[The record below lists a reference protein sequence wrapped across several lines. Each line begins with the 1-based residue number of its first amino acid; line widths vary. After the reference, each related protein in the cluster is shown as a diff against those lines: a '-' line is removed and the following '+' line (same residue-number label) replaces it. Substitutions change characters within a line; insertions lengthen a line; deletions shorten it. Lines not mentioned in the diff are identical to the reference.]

1 MTFGVEV
8 ALLWSAVVLYGAAAA
23 LLASG
28 VVFDAPA
35 RSRWALRVAAL
46 GLLPHAT
53 AIGMRWI
60 EVGHG
65 PYMMKYEVL
74 SSNAWITVI
83 ALLLFLRRKPAW
95 LALGLVVLPAAL
107 LAMGLGLFSSP
118 EARELPPS
126 LRSVWLIFHITLAKI
141 SLASFLLST
150 GSAVLL
156 LLDLT
161 PRAEGWRS
169 RLPPPATL
177 DAYVV
182 RFVGFGMITWTVTIA
197 AGAVWAHQAWGRYWG
212 WDAIETWSLI
222 AWIAYGTFLH
232 VRRFYRPGPRATA
245 WWSIGCFGVF
255 VLALLILPF
264 LVPSMHSAYFQ

>member
-1 MTFGVEV
+1 MSFGVEV
-8 ALLWSAVVLYGAAAA
+8 GLLWAAVVIYGAATA

-28 VVFDAPA
+28 VVFDGPA
-35 RSRWALRVAAL
+35 RTRWALRLGTA
-46 GLLPHAT
+46 GLLPHAV
-53 AIGMRWI
+53 AIVMRWVA
-60 EVGHG
+60 VGHG

-74 SSNAWITVI
+74 SSNAWIAVA
-83 ALLLFLRRKPAW
+83 ALLLFLRRRPAW
-95 LALGLVVLPAAL
+95 VALALVVLPAAL

-126 LRSVWLIFHITLAKI
+126 LRSIWLIFHIALAKV

-150 GSAVLL
+150 ASAVLQL
-156 LLDLT
+156 LELRPNAT
-161 PRAEGWRS
+161 GWRA
-169 RLPPPATL
+169 RLPPLEAL
-177 DAYVV
+177 DAYTV

-197 AGAVWAHQAWGRYWG
+197 AGSVWAHQAWGRYWG

-245 WWSIGCFGVF
+245 WWSIGCFAVF

-264 LVPSMHSAYFQ
+264 VAPSMHSAYFQ

>member
-1 MTFGVEV
+1 MSFDVEV
-8 ALLWSAVVLYGAAAA
+8 ALLWSAVVLYGAASA

-35 RSRWALRVAAL
+35 RSRWALRVSAI
-46 GLLPHAT
+46 GLAPHAG
-53 AIGMRWI
+53 AIILRWI

-74 SSNAWITVI
+74 TSNAWIAVA
-83 ALLLFLRRKPAW
+83 ALLLFLRRRPAW
-95 LALGLVVLPAAL
+95 APLALVVLPAAL

-118 EARELPPS
+118 EAKELPPS
-126 LRSVWLIFHITLAKI
+126 LRSIWLIFHISLAKV

-150 GSAVLL
+150 GAAVLQL
-156 LLDLT
+156 LELG
-161 PRAEGWRS
+161 PRRPAWLQ
-169 RLPPPATL
+169 RLPPPAAL
-177 DAYVV
+177 DAYTV
-182 RFVGFGMITWTVTIA
+182 RFVGFGMITWTITIA

-222 AWIAYGTFLH
+222 AWISYGTFLH

-245 WWSIGCFGVF
+245 WWSIGCFAVF
-255 VLALLILPF
+255 VMALLILPF
-264 LVPSMHSAYFQ
+264 AVPSMHSAYFQ